1 MCRGTELWFSPSRGT
16 VLILCGIRETTEW
29 GGLVY
34 RVTEDNGQVFLYDQ
48 AYECSVFVAT
58 RSYWDWVVKR
68 DGYKPLA
75 NYPNLERLLYETFGR

>member
-1 MCRGTELWFSPSRGT
+1 
-16 VLILCGIRETTEW
+16 
-29 GGLVY
+29 
-34 RVTEDNGQVFLYDQ
+34 
-48 AYECSVFVAT
+48 VFVAT